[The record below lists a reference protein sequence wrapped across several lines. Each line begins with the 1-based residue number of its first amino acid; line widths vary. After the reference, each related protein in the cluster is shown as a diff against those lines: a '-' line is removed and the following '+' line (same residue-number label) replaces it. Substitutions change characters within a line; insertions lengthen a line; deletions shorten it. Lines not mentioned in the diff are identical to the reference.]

1 MASPKRSANRPKFDR
16 KPIDLD
22 DLTNASSFS
31 GIRDVIESHFG
42 KPETSDSGA
51 QPPGPKAVPAPGST
65 APSVFET
72 DPTRLEYV
80 WEPEEAPISV
90 RLGAELIERLEKE
103 SLAIFRAI
111 TNRGS
116 EIGGLLL
123 GHVLPAGPLTVVVED
138 YEPVA
143 CAYSLGPTF
152 MLSGEEQQ
160 RMRETITRRRAAG
173 DLAVVGFFRS
183 NTRPALVMTEEDSVL
198 FERLFPEEH
207 NIFLMAKPYSR
218 KPCQGAIFV
227 REDRKV
233 RCEASYLEFPFSRAE
248 LEKSGALEAAIRVPP
263 AGAGRVTPIRPA
275 AAPSEPERQK
285 PVAPVKPE
293 PERVAA
299 IPAPVESRP
308 TPASTVRAP
317 EAPERAVET
326 KIEPKVEPSVP
337 PVSEARIEP
346 KVQAGA
352 GLTTPPIGTQPA
364 ESTSE
369 SRRPPTFGTGSGIA
383 AGTRP
388 VWRFKPGLASSIGQK
403 VEPAIGPP
411 AQAEPEAAAKPP
423 APPAAEAGRA
433 PEQVKPPAPVVP
445 PQVRPA
451 AQVLPPPQ
459 VKPTVPVVPPQ
470 VRPAAQVLPQQAKPA
485 AQVVPPQAKPAA
497 PVVPPPQAKPPEQ
510 VVPAQVKPAAQFVPQ
525 QVRPAA
531 QVLPQQVKPP
541 AQVVPPPQA
550 KPAAQALPPQVKPPA
565 QVVPQQVKPAAQV
578 LPQQVKPATQA
589 VPDFRFGAEAAEPE
603 HKGRRWLLVVAALVV
618 AALVLFVL
626 LRPSRQP
633 GAVPAAPA
641 PARNA
646 GPQSAS
652 LALRVEGTDSGVMI
666 RWDGSAP
673 AIAAAR
679 HGRLSVVDG
688 GIKAEFDLGSAELRE
703 GAYAYKPRADDLTIR
718 LELTDAPAGQNA
730 FGTLRILG
738 ATRMRGPASR

>member
-42 KPETSDSGA
+42 KPETSESGT
-51 QPPGPKAVPAPGST
+51 QPPGPKAVPASGPA

-103 SLAIFRAI
+103 SLEIFRAI

-116 EIGGLLL
+116 EIGGFLL

-173 DLAVVGFFRS
+173 GLAVVGFFRS

-248 LEKSGALEAAIRVPP
+248 LEKSGALEAAIRVPL

-275 AAPSEPERQK
+275 ATPSEPERQK
-285 PVAPVKPE
+285 PVAPVKLE

-299 IPAPVESRP
+299 IPVPVESRP
-308 TPASTVRAP
+308 APASAVRAP

-326 KIEPKVEPSVP
+326 KIEPKVEPRVP
-337 PVSEARIEP
+337 PGSEARIEP
-346 KVQAGA
+346 QVQAGA
-352 GLTTPPIGTQPA
+352 GLTSPPLATQPA

-369 SRRPPTFGTGSGIA
+369 SQRPPTFGTGSGIA
-383 AGTRP
+383 AGTKP
-388 VWRFKPGLASSIGQK
+388 VWRFKPGLASSIERK
-403 VEPAIGPP
+403 VEPAIRPP
-411 AQAEPEAAAKPP
+411 VQAEPEAAAKPS
-423 APPAAEAGRA
+423 APPAAEAGTA
-433 PEQVKPPAPVVP
+433 SEQVKP
-445 PQVRPA
+445 
-451 AQVLPPPQ
+451 
-459 VKPTVPVVPPQ
+459 T
-470 VRPAAQVLPQQAKPA
+470 

-497 PVVPPPQAKPPEQ
+497 PVLPPQVKPAAPVLPPQ
-510 VVPAQVKPAAQFVPQ
+510 VKPAASVVPQQVKPAAQFVPQ

-541 AQVVPPPQA
+541 AQVVPQQV
-550 KPAAQALPPQVKPPA
+550 KPAAQVVPPQVRPAA

-578 LPQQVKPATQA
+578 
-589 VPDFRFGAEAAEPE
+589 VPEFRFGAEAAPE
-603 HKGRRWLLVVAALVV
+603 RKGRRWFLVVAAVVV
-618 AALVLFVL
+618 AAVVLFVL
-626 LRPSRQP
+626 LRPSQP
-633 GAVPAAPA
+633 GAVPAARA
-641 PARNA
+641 GARA
-646 GPQSAS
+646 GADAQSSS

-679 HGRLSVVDG
+679 HG
-688 GIKAEFDLGSAELRE
+688 
-703 GAYAYKPRADDLTIR
+703 
-718 LELTDAPAGQNA
+718 
-730 FGTLRILG
+730 
-738 ATRMRGPASR
+738 